1 METKE
6 LLEKLVNEV
15 AAQNK
20 LIALLISKEVCI
32 SFNDIDFLNE
42 EKFMSLCSERAKYIL
57 EKAYSSVS

>member
-20 LIALLISKEVCI
+20 LIAMLISVEVGKQ
-32 SFNDIDFLNE
+32 FDDTKFLNVE
-42 EKFMSLCSERAKYIL
+42 DYILLCSKRKDSIL
-57 EKAYSSVS
+57 EKSYS